1 MYYGSWLLLKRQ
13 NLNKSYEHQI
23 ISHFSF
29 NTPETGSAKNGNLF
43 PVAFFICLFC
53 FAFIACSFFSINVYS
68 QGMEDV
74 FATYDLNQ
82 DEHLSLD
89 EFSAYYNATAVAKCE
104 TAKPKR
110 SAQFDEMDKNGDG
123 ILTRDESPIYIS
135 RYLSNPATASLI
147 VNDTLSK
154 EAFPSSSITPCFN
167 AAICLSVTSP

>member
-1 MYYGSWLLLKRQ
+1 MK
-13 NLNKSYEHQI
+13 
-23 ISHFSF
+23 
-29 NTPETGSAKNGNLF
+29 
-43 PVAFFICLFC
+43 AFLVFG

-154 EAFPSSSITPCFN
+154 EAFTKCPRMSIEYVWKMYDTN
-167 AAICLSVTSP
+167 ADGLISKQEWSAKAAAIFKRNVSE